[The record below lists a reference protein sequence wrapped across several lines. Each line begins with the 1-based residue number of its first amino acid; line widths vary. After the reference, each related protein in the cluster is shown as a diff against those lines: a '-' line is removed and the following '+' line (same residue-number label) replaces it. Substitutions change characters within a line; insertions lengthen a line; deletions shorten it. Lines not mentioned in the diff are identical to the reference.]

1 MTVELLLRREVH
13 FTAIAFQHFASV
25 LEDGV
30 VVHPNLGRV
39 VVDASVVGCDW
50 NDP

>member
-13 FTAIAFQHFASV
+13 LTAIAFQHFASV

-30 VVHPNLGRV
+30 VVHQIAESRTY
-39 VVDASVVGCDW
+39 CRR
-50 NDP
+50 